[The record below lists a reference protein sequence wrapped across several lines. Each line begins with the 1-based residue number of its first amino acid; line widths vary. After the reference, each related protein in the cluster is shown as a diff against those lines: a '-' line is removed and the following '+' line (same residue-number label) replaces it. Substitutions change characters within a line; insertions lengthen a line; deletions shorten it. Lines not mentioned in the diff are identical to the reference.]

1 MTDSSKTKFAPTSDM
16 QALDSSDHGSFVLEL
31 LADLTS
37 FRSPD
42 EGRVVCQREQNEIS
56 PTDSDGT
63 QRPRAERV
71 ALLVDAFLER
81 LSPARREI
89 DEIGADEA
97 RELGTKAAEEAIAS
111 ARWSRMVGDRID
123 TSEAAELLGVTR
135 QALSKRQTTGSLLGL
150 PGRGTTW
157 YPTWQLDIDKKAIRP
172 EVRHIIGAFRD
183 SLGEGADP
191 FLIASWA
198 STAQHEDLDGLSPA
212 EWLAQ
217 GNELEDLRQAAQ
229 RTAERLAQ

>member
-1 MTDSSKTKFAPTSDM
+1 MAESPDTKITPTSDM
-16 QALDSSDHGSFVLEL
+16 QDLDSSDPGPFVIDILVNCIN
-31 LADLTS
+31 S
-37 FRSPD
+37 RPQD
-42 EGRVVCQREQNEIS
+42 EGWAVYRGDQLQSNEGS
-56 PTDSDGT
+56 VN
-63 QRPRAERV
+63 ERV

-81 LSPARREI
+81 LSPARREF
-89 DEIGADEA
+89 DEMGADEA
-97 RELGTKAAEEAIAS
+97 RDLGTRAAEEAIAS
-111 ARWSRMVGDRID
+111 ARWSRLVGDRID

-135 QALSKRQTTGSLLGL
+135 QALSKRQASGSLLGL

-157 YPTWQLDIDKKAIRP
+157 YPTWQLDIEKKEIRP

-217 GNELEDLRQAAQ
+217 GNGPEDLRQAAQ
-229 RTAERLAQ
+229 RTAQRLAQ

>member
-1 MTDSSKTKFAPTSDM
+1 MAALPKANFAPTSDM
-16 QALDSSDHGSFVLEL
+16 QAFDSSDHGPFVI
-31 LADLTS
+31 DIMVNFIS
-37 FRSPD
+37 SRPQD
-42 EGRVVCQREQNEIS
+42 EGWAVYRGDQLQSNEGS
-56 PTDSDGT
+56 VN
-63 QRPRAERV
+63 ERV

-89 DEIGADEA
+89 YEIDADEA
-97 RELGTKAAEEAIAS
+97 RELGTRAAEEAIAS
-111 ARWSRMVGDRID
+111 ARWSRLVGDRID
-123 TSEAAELLGVTR
+123 TTEAAELLGVTR
-135 QALSKRQTTGSLLGL
+135 QALSKRQTSGSLLGL

-157 YPTWQLDIDKKAIRP
+157 YPTWQLDINKKEIRS

-183 SLGEGADP
+183 SLGEEADP

-217 GNELEDLRQAAQ
+217 DNNPEDLRQAAQ

>member
-1 MTDSSKTKFAPTSDM
+1 MAASPNTRFAPTSDM
-16 QALDSSDHGSFVLEL
+16 RTLDSSDHGPFVIDILVK
-31 LADLTS
+31 LTS
-37 FRSPD
+37 SRPQD
-42 EGRVVCQREQNEIS
+42 EGWAVYRGDQLQSNEGS
-56 PTDSDGT
+56 VN
-63 QRPRAERV
+63 ERV

-81 LSPARREI
+81 LSPARCEI
-89 DEIGADEA
+89 DEIDADEA
-97 RELGTKAAEEAIAS
+97 RELGTKAAEETIAS
-111 ARWSRMVGDRID
+111 ARWSRLVGDRID
-123 TSEAAELLGVTR
+123 TSEVAELLGVTR
-135 QALSKRQTTGSLLGL
+135 QALSKRQTSGSLLGL

-157 YPTWQLDIDKKAIRP
+157 FPTWQLDIDNKEIRS

-183 SLGEGADP
+183 SLGKEADP

-217 GNELEDLRQAAQ
+217 GNDPEELRQAAQ

>member
-1 MTDSSKTKFAPTSDM
+1 MAASPKAKFAPTSDI
-16 QALDSSDHGSFVLEL
+16 QALDSSDHGPFVIDILVK
-31 LADLTS
+31 LTS
-37 FRSPD
+37 SRPQD
-42 EGRVVCQREQNEIS
+42 EGWAVYRGDQLQSKEGSVN
-56 PTDSDGT
+56 
-63 QRPRAERV
+63 ERV

-97 RELGTKAAEEAIAS
+97 WELGTKAAEEAIAS
-111 ARWSRMVGDRID
+111 ARWSRLVGDRID
-123 TSEAAELLGVTR
+123 TSEAVELLGVTR
-135 QALSKRQTTGSLLGL
+135 QALSKRQTSGSLLGL

-157 YPTWQLDIDKKAIRP
+157 YPTWQLDIEKKEIRP

-191 FLIASWA
+191 FLVASWA

-217 GNELEDLRQAAQ
+217 GNDPGDLRQAAQ

>member
-1 MTDSSKTKFAPTSDM
+1 MADSPKTKFAPTSDM
-16 QALDSSDHGSFVLEL
+16 QVLDSSDHGPFVIDILVNFI
-31 LADLTS
+31 S
-37 FRSPD
+37 SRPQD
-42 EGRVVCQREQNEIS
+42 EGWAVYRGDQLQSNEGS
-56 PTDSDGT
+56 VN
-63 QRPRAERV
+63 ERV

-89 DEIGADEA
+89 NEIDADEA

-111 ARWSRMVGDRID
+111 ARWSRLVGDRID

-135 QALSKRQTTGSLLGL
+135 QALSKRQISGSLLGL

-157 YPTWQLDIDKKAIRP
+157 YPTWQLDIDKKEIRS
-172 EVRHIIGAFRD
+172 EVRQIIGAFRD
-183 SLGEGADP
+183 SLGKEADP

-217 GNELEDLRQAAQ
+217 GNNPEDLRQAAQ

>member
-1 MTDSSKTKFAPTSDM
+1 MAAVPKAKYTPTSDM
-16 QALDSSDHGSFVLEL
+16 QALESSDYGPFVIDILVNCI
-31 LADLTS
+31 S
-37 FRSPD
+37 SRSQD
-42 EGRVVCQREQNEIS
+42 EGWAVYRGDQLQSNEGS
-56 PTDSDGT
+56 VS
-63 QRPRAERV
+63 ERV

-97 RELGTKAAEEAIAS
+97 RELGARAAEEAIAS
-111 ARWSRMVGDRID
+111 ARWSRLVGDRID

-135 QALSKRQTTGSLLGL
+135 QALSKRQISGSLLGL

-157 YPTWQLDIDKKAIRP
+157 YPTWQLDIEKKEIRP

-183 SLGEGADP
+183 SLGKEADP

-217 GNELEDLRQAAQ
+217 GNNPEDLRRAAQ

>member
-1 MTDSSKTKFAPTSDM
+1 MAASTETNFAPTTDM
-16 QALDSSDHGSFVLEL
+16 QTLDSSDHGPFVIDILVNFI
-31 LADLTS
+31 S
-37 FRSPD
+37 SRPHD
-42 EGRVVCQREQNEIS
+42 EGWAVYRGEELQSNKGSVNEH
-56 PTDSDGT
+56 
-63 QRPRAERV
+63 V

-89 DEIGADEA
+89 DEIDADEA

-111 ARWSRMVGDRID
+111 ARWSRLVGDRID
-123 TSEAAELLGVTR
+123 TTEAAELLGVTR
-135 QALSKRQTTGSLLGL
+135 QALSKRQSSGSLLGL

-157 YPTWQLDIDKKAIRP
+157 YPTWQLNIDKKEIRP

-183 SLGEGADP
+183 SLGKEADP

-198 STAQHEDLDGLSPA
+198 STPQHEDLDGLSPT

-217 GNELEDLRQAAQ
+217 GNHLDDLRQAAQ

>member
-1 MTDSSKTKFAPTSDM
+1 MAAPSKAKFAHTSDM

-31 LADLTS
+31 LADLIS
-37 FRSPD
+37 YRSPD
-42 EGRVVCQREQNEIS
+42 EGRVAYQREQNEIS
-56 PTDSDGT
+56 PVDSDGT

-81 LSPARREI
+81 LSPARRDI

-97 RELGTKAAEEAIAS
+97 RELGTRAAEEAIAS
-111 ARWSRMVGDRID
+111 ARWSRLVGDRID

-135 QALSKRQTTGSLLGL
+135 QALSKRQTSGTLLGL

-157 YPTWQLDIDKKAIRP
+157 YPTWQLDIDKQEIRT

-183 SLGEGADP
+183 SLGKEADP

-217 GNELEDLRQAAQ
+217 GNDPGDLRQAAQ

>member
-1 MTDSSKTKFAPTSDM
+1 MAVSTKTNFAATTDIQT
-16 QALDSSDHGSFVLEL
+16 LDSSDHGSFVIGV
-31 LADLTS
+31 LAYFIS
-37 FRSPD
+37 SRPQD
-42 EGRVVCQREQNEIS
+42 EGWAVYRGDQLQSNEGS
-56 PTDSDGT
+56 VN
-63 QRPRAERV
+63 ERV

-81 LSPARREI
+81 LSSDRREI
-89 DEIGADEA
+89 DEIDADEA
-97 RELGTKAAEEAIAS
+97 RDLGTKAAEEAIAS
-111 ARWSRMVGDRID
+111 ARWSRLVGDRID

-135 QALSKRQTTGSLLGL
+135 QALSKRQTSGSLLGL

-157 YPTWQLDIDKKAIRP
+157 YPTWQLDIDKMEIRP

-217 GNELEDLRQAAQ
+217 GNDLEELRQAAQ
-229 RTAERLAQ
+229 RTAEHLAQ

>member
-1 MTDSSKTKFAPTSDM
+1 M
-16 QALDSSDHGSFVLEL
+16 QTLDSSDHGSFVLEL
-31 LADLTS
+31 LADLIS
-37 FRSPD
+37 FRSLD
-42 EGRVVCQREQNEIS
+42 EERVVYQREQSGTS
-56 PTDSDGT
+56 PADSEET
-63 QRPRAERV
+63 QLAQTKRV

-89 DEIGADEA
+89 DEIDADEA

-111 ARWSRMVGDRID
+111 ARWPRMVGDRID
-123 TSEAAELLGVTR
+123 TSEASELLGVTR
-135 QALSKRQTTGSLLGL
+135 QALSKRQTSGSLLGL

-157 YPTWQLDIDKKAIRP
+157 YPTWQLDIDKKEIRP

-183 SLGEGADP
+183 SLGKEADP

-212 EWLAQ
+212 EWLTQ
-217 GNELEDLRQAAQ
+217 GNDLEDLRQAAQ

>member
-1 MTDSSKTKFAPTSDM
+1 MAESPDTKITPTSDM
-16 QALDSSDHGSFVLEL
+16 QDLDSSDPGPFVIDILVNCIN
-31 LADLTS
+31 S
-37 FRSPD
+37 RPQD
-42 EGRVVCQREQNEIS
+42 EGWAVYRGDQLQSNEGS
-56 PTDSDGT
+56 VN
-63 QRPRAERV
+63 ERV

-89 DEIGADEA
+89 DEMGADEA
-97 RELGTKAAEEAIAS
+97 RELGTRAAEDAIAS
-111 ARWSRMVGDRID
+111 ARWSRLVGDRID

-135 QALSKRQTTGSLLGL
+135 QALSKRQASGSLLGL

-157 YPTWQLDIDKKAIRP
+157 YPTWQLDIEKKEIRP

-217 GNELEDLRQAAQ
+217 GNGPEDLRQAAQ
-229 RTAERLAQ
+229 RTAQRLAQ

>member
-1 MTDSSKTKFAPTSDM
+1 MAESPDTKITPTSDM
-16 QALDSSDHGSFVLEL
+16 QDLDSSDPGLFVIDILVNCIN
-31 LADLTS
+31 S
-37 FRSPD
+37 RPQD
-42 EGRVVCQREQNEIS
+42 EGWAVYRGDQLQSNEGS
-56 PTDSDGT
+56 VN
-63 QRPRAERV
+63 ERV

-89 DEIGADEA
+89 DEMGADEA
-97 RELGTKAAEEAIAS
+97 RDLGTRAAEEAIAS
-111 ARWSRMVGDRID
+111 ARWSRLVGDRID

-135 QALSKRQTTGSLLGL
+135 QALSKRQASGSLLGL

-157 YPTWQLDIDKKAIRP
+157 YPTWQLDIEKKEIRP

-217 GNELEDLRQAAQ
+217 GNGPEDLRQAAQ
-229 RTAERLAQ
+229 RTAQRLAQ

>member
-1 MTDSSKTKFAPTSDM
+1 MAASPKTGFAPTSDM
-16 QALDSSDHGSFVLEL
+16 QALESSDHGPFVFDILVKFI
-31 LADLTS
+31 S
-37 FRSPD
+37 SRPQD
-42 EGRVVCQREQNEIS
+42 EGWAVYRGDQLQSNEGS
-56 PTDSDGT
+56 VN
-63 QRPRAERV
+63 ERV

-81 LSPARREI
+81 LSPARCEI
-89 DEIGADEA
+89 DEIDADEA

-111 ARWSRMVGDRID
+111 ARWSRLVGDRID

-135 QALSKRQTTGSLLGL
+135 QALSKRQTSGSLLGL

-157 YPTWQLDIDKKAIRP
+157 YPTWQLDIDKKAIRS

-183 SLGEGADP
+183 SLGKEADP

-198 STAQHEDLDGLSPA
+198 STAQHEDLGGLSPA

-217 GNELEDLRQAAQ
+217 GNDLDDLRQAAQ

>member
-1 MTDSSKTKFAPTSDM
+1 MAASPKAKFAPTTDM
-16 QALDSSDHGSFVLEL
+16 QALSSSDHSSFVLEL
-31 LADLTS
+31 LADLIS

-42 EGRVVCQREQNEIS
+42 EERVVYQREQNEAS
-56 PTDSDGT
+56 PSDSDDS

-81 LSPARREI
+81 LSSARRDI
-89 DEIGADEA
+89 DEIDPDEA
-97 RELGTKAAEEAIAS
+97 RNLGIRAAEDAIAS
-111 ARWSRMVGDRID
+111 ARWSRLVGDRID

-135 QALSKRQTTGSLLGL
+135 QALSKRQTSGSLLGL

-157 YPTWQLDIDKKAIRP
+157 YPTWQLDIDKKEIRS
-172 EVRHIIGAFRD
+172 EVRQIIGAFRD
-183 SLGEGADP
+183 SLGKKADP

-198 STAQHEDLDGLSPA
+198 STAQHEDLGGLSPA
-212 EWLAQ
+212 EWLAR
-217 GNELEDLRQAAQ
+217 GNDLEDLRQAAQ

>member
-1 MTDSSKTKFAPTSDM
+1 MAASPKTKFSPTTDM
-16 QALDSSDHGSFVLEL
+16 QTLDSSDHGPFVIDILVK
-31 LADLTS
+31 LTS
-37 FRSPD
+37 SRPLD
-42 EGRVVCQREQNEIS
+42 EGWAIYRGDQLQSNEGS
-56 PTDSDGT
+56 VN
-63 QRPRAERV
+63 ERV

-89 DEIGADEA
+89 DEIDADEA
-97 RELGTKAAEEAIAS
+97 RELGTMAAEEAIAS
-111 ARWSRMVGDRID
+111 ARWSRLVGDRID

-135 QALSKRQTTGSLLGL
+135 QALSKRQISGSLLGL

-157 YPTWQLDIDKKAIRP
+157 YPTWQLDIEKKEIRP

-183 SLGEGADP
+183 SLGKEADP

-217 GNELEDLRQAAQ
+217 GNDLEDLRQAAQ

>member
-1 MTDSSKTKFAPTSDM
+1 MAASPKTKFAPTSDM
-16 QALDSSDHGSFVLEL
+16 LALDSSDHGSFVLEL
-31 LADLTS
+31 LAHLIS

-42 EGRVVCQREQNEIS
+42 EGRIVYQREQNETS
-56 PTDSDGT
+56 PADSDGT
-63 QRPRAERV
+63 QRPQAERV

-97 RELGTKAAEEAIAS
+97 WELGTKAAEEAIAS
-111 ARWSRMVGDRID
+111 ARWSRLVGDRID
-123 TSEAAELLGVTR
+123 TSEAVELLGVTR
-135 QALSKRQTTGSLLGL
+135 QALSKRQTSGSLLGL

-157 YPTWQLDIDKKAIRP
+157 YPTWQLDIEKKEIRP
-172 EVRHIIGAFRD
+172 EVRDIIGAFRD

-191 FLIASWA
+191 FLVASWA

-217 GNELEDLRQAAQ
+217 GNDLEDLRQAAQ

>member
-1 MTDSSKTKFAPTSDM
+1 M
-16 QALDSSDHGSFVLEL
+16 QVLDSSDHGPFVIDILVNCI
-31 LADLTS
+31 S
-37 FRSPD
+37 SRPQD
-42 EGRVVCQREQNEIS
+42 EGWALYRGDQLQSNEGS
-56 PTDSDGT
+56 VN
-63 QRPRAERV
+63 ERV

-89 DEIGADEA
+89 DGISANEA
-97 RELGTKAAEEAIAS
+97 RELGTKAAEEAITS

-123 TSEAAELLGVTR
+123 TTEAAELLGVTR
-135 QALSKRQTTGSLLGL
+135 QALSKRQTSGSLLGL

-157 YPTWQLDIDKKAIRP
+157 YPTWQLDIDKKEIRS
-172 EVRHIIGAFRD
+172 EIRHIIGAFRE
-183 SLGEGADP
+183 SLGKEADP

-217 GNELEDLRQAAQ
+217 GKDLEVLRQAAQ
-229 RTAERLAQ
+229 RTTERLAQ

>member
-1 MTDSSKTKFAPTSDM
+1 MAESPDTKITPTSDM
-16 QALDSSDHGSFVLEL
+16 QDLDSSDPGPFVIDILVNCIN
-31 LADLTS
+31 S
-37 FRSPD
+37 RPQD
-42 EGRVVCQREQNEIS
+42 EGWAVYRGDQLQSNEGS
-56 PTDSDGT
+56 VN
-63 QRPRAERV
+63 ERV

-89 DEIGADEA
+89 DEMGADEA
-97 RELGTKAAEEAIAS
+97 RDLGTRAAEEAIAS
-111 ARWSRMVGDRID
+111 ARWSRLVGDRID

-135 QALSKRQTTGSLLGL
+135 QALSKRQASGSLLGL

-157 YPTWQLDIDKKAIRP
+157 YPTWQLDIDKKEIRP

-198 STAQHEDLDGLSPA
+198 STAQHEDLGGLSPA

-217 GNELEDLRQAAQ
+217 GKDLEELRQAAQ

>member
-1 MTDSSKTKFAPTSDM
+1 MAASPKTRFAPTSDM
-16 QALDSSDHGSFVLEL
+16 RALDSSDHGPFVIDILVK
-31 LADLTS
+31 LTS
-37 FRSPD
+37 SRPQD
-42 EGRVVCQREQNEIS
+42 EGWAVYRGDQLQSNEGS
-56 PTDSDGT
+56 VN
-63 QRPRAERV
+63 ERV

-89 DEIGADEA
+89 NEIGADEA
-97 RELGTKAAEEAIAS
+97 RELGAKAAEEAIAS

-135 QALSKRQTTGSLLGL
+135 QALSKRQTSGSLLGL
-150 PGRGTTW
+150 PGRSTTW
-157 YPTWQLDIDKKAIRP
+157 YPTWQLDIDKKEIRS
-172 EVRHIIGAFRD
+172 EVRHIIGAFRG
-183 SLGEGADP
+183 SLGKEADP

-217 GNELEDLRQAAQ
+217 GNDLEDLRQAAQ